1 MNQENERDE
10 NDDLPMEQRRN
21 PKNYAYMPSYMTRKI
36 EPAGR
41 ITFRS
46 ESVFNIMTGAPK
58 LQKRDEDFIAAV
70 WEENVKFKGSFD

>member
-1 MNQENERDE
+1 MNQENEREEYDP
-10 NDDLPMEQRRN
+10 LPMDQRRN

-46 ESVFNIMTGAPK
+46 ESVFNILSGA
-58 LQKRDEDFIAAV
+58 QKGEEDIIAAV
-70 WEENVKFKGSFD
+70 WIFEEYLRGNC